1 MQFGVLAGYPVED
14 VKVTLQ
20 DGAYHDV
27 DSSELAFRIAGS
39 MVFKEA
45 ARRADPALL
54 EPVMAVEVTTPEDY
68 LGIVIGDLNARRG
81 QIQAMNDL
89 HGNKLIEALVPLSEM
104 FGYVGDLRSKTS
116 GQASYSMEFHSYAET
131 PKSISDEI
139 IQKARGE

>member
-1 MQFGVLAGYPVED
+1 MPMVCKKDGDEQIVYGEVYSPNRPDSQNEYMTRVEIRKMAHQFLRSA
-14 VKVTLQ
+14 KCNQ
-20 DGAYHDV
+20 
-27 DSSELAFRIAGS
+27 I
-39 MVFKEA
+39 
-45 ARRADPALL
+45 
-54 EPVMAVEVTTPEDY
+54 
-68 LGIVIGDLNARRG
+68 DL
-81 QIQAMNDL
+81 M